1 MVNDSKDKKRT
12 YTKRVG
18 IVAIIIIALIATNAG
33 SFYLGN
39 LAAFR
44 GYTPA
49 LKDKEVAASL
59 QGVSDVSKF
68 KSLFEVR
75 DILYKNYDGPIDD
88 QKLVEGAIKGMTEAL
103 EDPYTVFMD
112 KKDYESFS
120 EQSKGNYMGLGI
132 QVEAKDDKIAVST
145 VFDNSPAK
153 KAGILPGDFI
163 LKVNDTA
170 VTGKELDKAVSM
182 MKGTE
187 KAEVKLTIS
196 REGRGTFDIKATRDV
211 VKIDSVKGEM
221 IDAKTGYI
229 QIAGFEEATSN
240 DFTKKLKELEDKGM
254 KGLIL
259 DLRDNPGGYLD
270 ECVNVVSNFI
280 PKGKTIVSTIDKY
293 KNENKSESKGGIA
306 VGMPL
311 VVLVNGNSASASEIT
326 SGAIRDY
333 KVGTLIGTTTFG
345 KGVVQVVFSDDTPYK
360 EKYMPS
366 LEKGTALKVTISKYY
381 TPNGENIHKKGIKPD
396 IEVEYPKELL
406 SKPYDRSKD
415 PQYKKAFEVLQEKMK

>member
-1 MVNDSKDKKRT
+1 MGNDSEDKKKT
-12 YTKRVG
+12 NKKRLGV
-18 IVAIIIIALIATNAG
+18 VAIIVVALLATNAG

-39 LAAFR
+39 LVAFK
-44 GYTPA
+44 GFTPA
-49 LKDKEVAASL
+49 LSDKAVAASL
-59 QGVSDVSKF
+59 SGVNDLSKF

-88 QKLVEGAIKGMTEAL
+88 SKLVEGAIKGMTESL

-112 KKDYESFS
+112 KKDYQSFA

-132 QVEAKDDKIAVST
+132 QVEAKDDKIAISG

-153 KAGILPGDFI
+153 KAGLLPGDII

-170 VTGKELDKAVSM
+170 VSGKELDKAVSM
-182 MKGTE
+182 MKGTT
-187 KAEVKLTIS
+187 KSEVKLTVS
-196 REGRGTFDIKATRDV
+196 REGKGTFDVKATRDV

-221 IDAKTGYI
+221 IDSKTGYI
-229 QIAGFEEATSN
+229 QIAGFEEDTSK
-240 DFTKKLKELEDKGM
+240 DFTNKLKELEGKGM

-306 VGMPL
+306 IGMPL

-333 KVGTLIGTTTFG
+333 KIGTLIGTTTFG
-345 KGVVQVVFSDDTPYK
+345 KGIVQVVFSDDTPYK

-366 LEKGTALKVTISKYY
+366 LDKGTALKVTISKYY
-381 TPNGENIHKKGIKPD
+381 TPSGENIHKKGIKPD
-396 IEVEYPKELL
+396 IVVEYPKDLL

-415 PQYKKAFEVLQEKMK
+415 PQFSKAFEVLQEKMK